1 MNHMLVLKQL
11 CFVACEASF
20 SVELSLMFG
29 FLIVA
34 HSEHR
39 TADYFVHIMR
49 YFLSDLSA
57 VHKSLLVFC

>member
-49 YFLSDLSA
+49 YFLSDL
-57 VHKSLLVFC
+57 